1 MTVTAEE
8 FLRRFLLHV
17 LPHGFV
23 RIRFFG
29 FLANRRRKSLFPLC
43 HQLLRMAA
51 PGSRDPIQPK
61 TCSRGVWQCPPCG
74 GLMLL
79 MQRLT
84 GMELKAQSVER
95 KIDIDS
101 S

>member
-17 LPHGFV
+17 LPTGFG

-29 FLANRRRKSLFPLC
+29 FLANRRRKSLLPLC
-43 HQLLRMAA
+43 RHLLQIVT
-51 PGSRDPIQPK
+51 RDSHDSVQHK
-61 TCSRGVWQCPPCG
+61 TCSAALAVPSLWHLDALDAALHRYETQLAFGETEDCF
-74 GLMLL
+74 
-79 MQRLT
+79 
-84 GMELKAQSVER
+84 
-95 KIDIDS
+95 DS